1 MKNNGQPIRESVP
14 WNSRC
19 TKDPCWLNNI
29 FLFSTEIWAEQLKKH
44 PVCIITKKEMSMKKI
59 GKKNYY
65 ISYDQTSL
73 VFLTWALQP
82 KIPLLLGSWT
92 RCRHWTSRWF
102 CWSRSWPRQRQPGST
117 WSATSRKQ
125 RLTSN
130 LEFGTLCRASHRGLY
145 YFQKS
150 GFC

>member
-1 MKNNGQPIRESVP
+1 MAGCSDEAEKEKPP
-14 WNSRC
+14 PRC
-19 TKDPCWLNNI
+19 RVLQRPAPQSAGERKLHRFNMINT
-29 FLFSTEIWAEQLKKH
+29 STI
-44 PVCIITKKEMSMKKI
+44 
-59 GKKNYY
+59 YD
-65 ISYDQTSL
+65 ISYNPTSP
-73 VFLTWALQP
+73 VFLTWALQL

-130 LEFGTLCRASHRGLY
+130 LEFGTLCTAPHRGLY

-150 GFC
+150 FFAKAPYSGFELFI